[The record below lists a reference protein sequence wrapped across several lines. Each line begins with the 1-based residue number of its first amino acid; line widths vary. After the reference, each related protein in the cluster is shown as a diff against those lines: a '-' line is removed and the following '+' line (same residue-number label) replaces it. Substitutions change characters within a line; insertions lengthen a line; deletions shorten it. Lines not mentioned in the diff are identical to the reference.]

1 MRLFPTAFALTL
13 LASTSVA
20 QQATVSGTDGNNN
33 ALGTV
38 PCAAPGSALQ
48 NCHAELRRK
57 EGGGVTLAVQIPGGE
72 VRRIYFEGGKPT
84 SSSSPTPISH
94 EVQGGIMR
102 VFIEPGEVF
111 EIPADAVQPQ

>member
-1 MRLFPTAFALTL
+1 MRLLPAALALTIT
-13 LASTSVA
+13 ASAAFA

-38 PCAAPGSALQ
+38 PCAAPGAALQ

-57 EGGGVTLAVQIPGGE
+57 EGGGVTLAVQIPGGD
-72 VRRIYFEGGKPT
+72 VRRIYFEDGKPT

-102 VFIEPGEVF
+102 IFIEPGEVF
-111 EIPADAVQPQ
+111 EVPADAVQPQ